1 MGKSTSSM
9 AVFNSYIKITRRYTG
24 WWFQPLW
31 KIWIRQLG
39 LWHSQY
45 MESQNPV
52 MFQTTNQITIIFPLL
67 LVYSLWK
74 PLFSPSLWTDGKE
87 SSNST
92 VRGFG
97 ASTWKNGCNTWLQ
110 ALFVTWEFMGHFL
123 CPHGSHHPTMNGIWS
138 IINGYFFRWCPLYSQ
153 NGTLTNPWN
162 WRWLKKKK
170 HRIPAGWWFEP
181 TPLKKIS
188 HLVGKLHWLL
198 LGSIHCV

>member
-1 MGKSTSSM
+1 
-9 AVFNSYIKITRRYTG
+9 
-24 WWFQPLW
+24 
-31 KIWIRQLG
+31 
-39 LWHSQY
+39 
-45 MESQNPV
+45 

-170 HRIPAGWWFEP
+170 NIE
-181 TPLKKIS
+181 S
-188 HLVGKLHWLL
+188 QLVGGLNLPLWKRSVIWL
-198 LGSIHCV
+198 GNSIGCSLDQFIVSSDD